1 MPAPS
6 IHSRRL
12 PLFEII
18 QIEQARPGRLS
29 FVKLVKRGICQL
41 DDFLTQL
48 EQEGGYE
55 KEIDKAVNFMDQL
68 ARLKRLRG
76 TQHHSLGTL
85 RHSIE
90 GRIYEV
96 TLYEIKTSNL
106 RIYYFHEPPITE
118 VVVLMG
124 KKNTQPED
132 ISSFESLVGQYLNFR
147 YA

>member
-1 MPAPS
+1 MPPPS
-6 IHSRRL
+6 IRSHRL
-12 PLFEII
+12 PLFETK
-18 QIEQARPGRLS
+18 QIAQARPGRLS
-29 FVKLVKRGICQL
+29 FVKLIKRGTCQF

-55 KEIDKAVNFMDQL
+55 KEVDKAVNFMDQL

-76 TQHHSLGTL
+76 EQHHSLGKFS
-85 RHSIE
+85 HSVN
-90 GRIYEV
+90 GKLHEV

-132 ISSFESLVGQYLNFR
+132 ISSFESLVGQYLDFR